1 MDPTGGQD
9 VDFAALPPEVNSGRI
24 YVGPGSGPMLAAAAA
39 WDQLAASLHS
49 SASAYQAEITS
60 LTGGP
65 WVGPASESMA
75 AAAAPYVAW
84 MRTTAG
90 LAEQAANQAKV
101 AAAAYETAF
110 AATVPP
116 PVIAANRTLLSTLI
130 ATNVLG
136 QNTPAI
142 ATTETQYAE
151 MWAQDAAAMYG
162 YAGSAASATTL
173 TPFTPPEQNSNSGA
187 DQPAAVSQA
196 TGTAAGNTQNIVSS
210 TQQAFSSVP
219 NTLSSFAAPAAAADP
234 PSGLDLLSDLI
245 SVFLDAPA
253 SVAGLGID
261 SPGTIITLPFDVVG
275 ALTGFH
281 TDDIVS
287 GWAGVQSWPG
297 YAAVP
302 PTPFPVITNLA
313 GGSVGGPA
321 LTAGLGQAN
330 TVGGLSVPPGWAA
343 AAPAIRPAALAL
355 PATSVGAAAQAAQAT
370 SGTGGN
376 LFGEM
381 ATASMAGRAMAGT
394 GGAGRGERVRAT
406 AEKPAAKSTDKPAQE
421 PAAAPQVLPGG
432 PITSI
437 AAELRELASLRDAGI
452 LTEAEFNE
460 QKQRLLPH

>member
-1 MDPTGGQD
+1 M
-9 VDFAALPPEVNSGRI
+9 DFAALPPEVNSGRI

-49 SASAYQAEITS
+49 AASAYQSEITS

-65 WVGPASESMA
+65 WVGPAAESMA
-75 AAAAPYVAW
+75 AAAAPYVEW

-116 PVIAANRTLLSTLI
+116 PVIAANRSLLAALI

-142 ATTETQYAE
+142 ATAETQYAE
-151 MWAQDAAAMYG
+151 MWAQDASAMYG
-162 YAGSAASATTL
+162 YASSAASATTL
-173 TPFTPPEQNSNSGA
+173 TPFTPPQQNTNSGA
-187 DQPAAVSQA
+187 DQPAAVAQA
-196 TGTAAGNTQNIVSS
+196 TGTAAGNTQNVVSS
-210 TQQAFSSVP
+210 TQQAFASVP
-219 NTLSSFAAPAAAADP
+219 NTLTSFATPAAAADP

-245 SVFLDAPA
+245 AVFLDAPA

-261 SPGTIITLPFDVVG
+261 SPGTLVSLPFDVVG

-287 GWAGVQSWPG
+287 GWAGIQSWPG
-297 YAAVP
+297 YAPIP

-313 GGSVGGPA
+313 GGSAGGVAP
-321 LTAGLGQAN
+321 LGGLGQAN

-355 PATSVGAAAQAAQAT
+355 PSTSVGAAVQAAQAT
-370 SGTGGN
+370 SGSGGN

-381 ATASMAGRAMAGT
+381 AAAGMAGRAMAGT
-394 GGAGRGERVRAT
+394 GGAGRAERVQAT
-406 AEKPAAKSTDKPAQE
+406 AENPTAKSTDKQTQD
-421 PAAAPQVLPGG
+421 PAASPQVLPGG